1 MDQVRM
7 KLSVIL
13 PCYNGAATI
22 AVQLEA
28 LTRQQWQ
35 GEWEVVVVNNGS
47 TDNSMEIVESY
58 RDRLPQL
65 RIVEAYHAPGPRQ
78 GVTHSYTV
86 GFQAAMGDAFVLCE
100 ADDEVGDGWLTSMG
114 KALQTYDFVAAA
126 LEYQRLNP
134 AWLVGDGWQQ
144 QSVEAGLT
152 TISPPLFLPYASGC
166 SFGLQRSV
174 YETIGFPDKT
184 CGASW
189 DTDYCWRA
197 HLAGIPLHFVP
208 EATIHYR
215 LRHQLGDRYRQGK
228 SWGKAHLALY
238 RKYGP
243 PPTRLKALKHYLRST
258 LQLSHHLL
266 QLPISIR
273 DRQKRAN
280 WVWGLGWC
288 VGNWQ
293 GGEHLWT

>member
-35 GEWEVVVVNNGS
+35 GEWEVVVVNNSS
-47 TDNSMEIVESY
+47 TGNSMEIVESY

-65 RIVEAYHAPGPRQ
+65 RIVEAYHAPGPHQ
-78 GVTHSYTV
+78 GVTYSYTV

-100 ADDEVGDGWLTSMG
+100 ADDEVGDGWLTTMG
-114 KALQTYDFVAAA
+114 KALQTHDFVAAA

-174 YETIGFPDKT
+174 YEIIGFPDKT

-228 SWGKAHLALY
+228 SWSKAHLALY

-243 PPTRLKALKHYLRST
+243 PPTRLKALKHHLRST
-258 LQLSHHLL
+258 LQLSCHLL

-273 DRQKRAN
+273 DRQKRTN
-280 WVWGLGWC
+280 
-288 VGNWQ
+288 
-293 GGEHLWT
+293 